1 MYLRCLSLT
10 LRKYLSSLERSLYE
24 SEVSYNEKYCKQL
37 RLTLRIQLF
46 LLRSNISMCVYN
58 ETKCFKIENK
68 KKYSVRG
75 KNLDLTYSV
84 LRIYKKFQP
93 MLIKGM
99 EKYLV

>member
-1 MYLRCLSLT
+1 
-10 LRKYLSSLERSLYE
+10 
-24 SEVSYNEKYCKQL
+24 
-37 RLTLRIQLF
+37 
-46 LLRSNISMCVYN
+46 MCVYN